1 MAAFAHLHISSM
13 ERSVR
18 CYAVLLARSARRRT
32 HESPCPATDDW
43 SWWSAWSAAERAHFF
58 RALARH
64 SRWRPDAIAAE
75 VGKPVEEVARTI
87 RRFDRQVRR
96 VEGLEKRVGRRRTYK
111 ARLSQAP
118 AAREM
123 SASWLAQEEQCAA
136 ALVRG
141 ADRIA
146 SAHAGP
152 AQASAAAD
160 FLRCEKAEGIWTA
173 LSRMLVL
180 PSRPSWPATLEPT
193 EAYRAYAHVQSVP
206 ILSTPEQVAGLVND
220 LLEARLLAFSQPTS
234 PITPEVLLKNG
245 KVQWLE
251 ADPRVPAWLDLPAL
265 ALRMARTRRTSYL
278 GMDTA
283 RALARHV
290 EAFLYHTLYEL
301 TIVGER
307 TLRLGAIDEQ
317 HVWACAA
324 RLGYPVYATHHDDE
338 RPRLDAG
345 LLHSVAVARACAD
358 PPVAWR
364 EEAQKVGTNIV
375 HPDVL
380 DDDQSEKDYEDGQY
394 EPLDASGTEHRADHA
409 ETHDREATTADQ
421 VYEDTHA
428 RETFHEPGHTPE
440 GRDNGAMEDAGHAPD
455 DTQAEAGQGPA
466 FVVAE
471 ASDRLS
477 PIPLA
482 APTIPTLT
490 EGWRIGALAPLCP
503 YEYVQENAEDAESPD
518 APDSDEAHS
527 DVDADEDADV
537 DEDAD
542 IDQLDRTA
550 DAHYERRLVRDWF
563 YS

>member
-1 MAAFAHLHISSM
+1 M

-18 CYAVLLARSARRRT
+18 CYAVLLARSARRRA
-32 HESPCPATDDW
+32 HETPCPATDDW
-43 SWWSAWSAAERAHFF
+43 SWWSAWSNAERAHFF
-58 RALARH
+58 HALARH
-64 SRWRPDAIAAE
+64 SRWRPDAIAADI
-75 VGKPVEEVARTI
+75 GRPVEEVARAI

-111 ARLSQAP
+111 ARLTQAP

-123 SASWLAQEEQCAA
+123 STLWLAQEEQCAA

-146 SAHAGP
+146 SAQAGP
-152 AQASAAAD
+152 AHASAAAD

-180 PSRPSWPATLEPT
+180 PSRPSWPPTLEPT
-193 EAYRAYAHVQSVP
+193 EAYRAYAHVQRVP
-206 ILSTPEQVAGLVND
+206 ILKTPEHVAGLVND
-220 LLEARLLAFSQPTS
+220 LLEARLLTFSQPTS
-234 PITPEVLLKNG
+234 SITPEVLLKNG

-251 ADPRVPAWLDLPAL
+251 ADPSVPAWLDVPAL

-283 RALARHV
+283 RALARHI

-307 TLRLGAIDEQ
+307 TLRPGAIDEQ
-317 HVWACAA
+317 HVWACVA

-338 RPRLDAG
+338 RPTLDAG
-345 LLHSVAVARACAD
+345 LLHSMAVARACAD

-364 EEAQKVGTNIV
+364 EDAQKMGRNIV
-375 HPDVL
+375 HPEVL
-380 DDDQSEKDYEDGQY
+380 DDDESDKEDEDVHHEQ
-394 EPLDASGTEHRADHA
+394 LDASVAERRADDA
-409 ETHDREATTADQ
+409 EAHYREAPTAEQ
-421 VYEDTHA
+421 LCEDAHERQA
-428 RETFHEPGHTPE
+428 PREIGHTPE
-440 GRDNGAMEDAGHAPD
+440 DRDNVAMEDADQVPGE
-455 DTQAEAGQGPA
+455 TQAEAHQGPA
-466 FVVAE
+466 SVVTDT
-471 ASDRLS
+471 SDRLS
-477 PIPLA
+477 PVPLV

-503 YEYVQENAEDAESPD
+503 YEYVQENTEDSEPHD
-518 APDSDEAHS
+518 ALDSDLGSDDALS
-527 DVDADEDADV
+527 DVDADS
-537 DEDAD
+537 DAD
-542 IDQLDRTA
+542 IDELDRTA
-550 DAHYERRLVRDWF
+550 DAHYERRLLRDWF